1 MTDDASTYTVKP
13 NDTLSGIAKT
23 KGVPWTE
30 IAKLN
35 DIHDP
40 RTLRVG
46 TRLRMP
52 AKGGKINTNTLDA
65 ERNPLPDAAYKI
77 RCGEKEICGRTSKSG
92 QLAEFVPEFAGQTV
106 EIFFQKLNGDWKKV
120 YETVSEDVNKL
131 VTLVSPRL
139 KINTQTEPH
148 PPNGG
153 GKPNAPQ
160 PRPKAPATGDQT
172 GSSFGP
178 GKGVKKQQTSGAGG
192 AADTKVTSDDASL
205 DEFLDKYT
213 GDPITEADFADAAKQ
228 LGCKVNVIKAVHET
242 EVGRGSFTTVDGR
255 TVPTILYERHYFYR
269 LTGGK
274 YWNTNPDLSYPVGYY
289 QAKTKYIKKKMSLKG
304 DDGKPQ
310 DVDVW
315 VHFNSKNKKDKEH
328 ESEAETGKELI
339 DDGTLTK
346 ERDMYGSF
354 SYRRLRK
361 AYRLDSSAALK
372 SCSWGAFQIM
382 GANYSTVGYGSVEEM
397 VRDMSKSERAHLKAF
412 VAFVKASPALVKAVK
427 DEDFAA
433 FANGYN
439 GSGYKDNNY
448 DGKMKSNFDKFE
460 KADAAKKGAK

>member
-40 RTLRVG
+40 RALRVG

-52 AKGGKINTNTLDA
+52 AKSGKINANTLDA
-65 ERNPLPDAAYKI
+65 EHNPLPDAAYKI
-77 RCGEKEICGRTSKSG
+77 RCGEREICGRTSKAG
-92 QLAEFVPEFAGQTV
+92 QLAEFVPDFAGQTV
-106 EIFFQKLNGDWKKV
+106 EIFFQKLSGEWKKV

-139 KINTQTEPH
+139 KIKTQTEAH
-148 PPNGG
+148 PQDDKAQHAP
-153 GKPNAPQ
+153 PQ
-160 PRPKAPATGDQT
+160 PRPKAPAAGDQT
-172 GSSFGP
+172 DSSFGP
-178 GKGVKKQQTSGAGG
+178 GKGVKKQQTNDAGG
-192 AADTKVTSDDASL
+192 ATNTKVTSDDASL

-242 EVGRGSFTTVDGR
+242 EVRGGSFTKVDGR
-255 TVPTILYERHYFYR
+255 KVPTILYERHYFYR

-274 YWNTNPDLSYPVGYY
+274 YWDTNPDLSYPVGYY

-304 DDGKPQ
+304 EDGKQ
-310 DVDVW
+310 HDVDVW
-315 VHFNSKNKKDKEH
+315 VHFSKKKDKGH
-328 ESEAETGKELI
+328 EDEAETATELV
-339 DDGTLTK
+339 DDGVLTE
-346 ERDMYGSF
+346 ERDMYGTF

-382 GANYSTVGYGSVEEM
+382 GANYSMVGYDSVEEM
-397 VRDMSKSERAHLKAF
+397 VREMSKSERAHLKAF

-427 DEDFAA
+427 DEDFTA
-433 FANGYN
+433 FAKGYN
-439 GSGYKDNNY
+439 GSGYKDNKY
-448 DGKMKSNFDKFE
+448 DSKMKINFDKFE
-460 KADAAKKGAK
+460 KADAAKKGTK